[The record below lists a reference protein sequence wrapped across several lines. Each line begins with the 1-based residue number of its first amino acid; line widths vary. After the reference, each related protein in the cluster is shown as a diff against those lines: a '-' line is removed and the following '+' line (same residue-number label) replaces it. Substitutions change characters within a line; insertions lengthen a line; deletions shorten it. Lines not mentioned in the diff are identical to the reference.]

1 MAERGPFGRLAW
13 LVGWVLGGA
22 VLAAAASA
30 QTATPP
36 GAGPDAAL
44 EERVN
49 RLASELR
56 CLVCQNQTIADSHAE
71 LAVQLKGEVRTQL
84 AQGRSEDQV
93 RDFMVQRYGEFVL
106 YRPALNGHTTL
117 LWAGPGVLLI
127 AGLGLLAH
135 HMRQRRLHTHD
146 APDSVPSEH
155 ESQGDTHPQEA
166 T

>member
-1 MAERGPFGRLAW
+1 MAERGPFGRLAR

-22 VLAAAASA
+22 LLAAAASA
-30 QTATPP
+30 QTVAPP
-36 GAGPDAAL
+36 DAGPDAAL

-127 AGLGLLAH
+127 AGLVLLAH
-135 HMRQRRLHTHD
+135 HMRQRRLRTHD
-146 APDSVPSEH
+146 ALDSVPSED